1 MTLTQ
6 TLRGKRLIRTQKTGT
21 EPTSVVPLVTAEE
34 AREDLLPTVDSD
46 HRRAVNKRRIEI
58 ERIEGVIHDHNH
70 RLLHRASQ
78 LVQ

>member
-1 MTLTQ
+1 M
-6 TLRGKRLIRTQKTGT
+6 
-21 EPTSVVPLVTAEE
+21 VPLVTAEE

-58 ERIEGVIHDHNH
+58 ERIEGVIHDRNH
-70 RLLHRASQ
+70 QLLHRASQ